1 MLSAPPGGAY
11 PEGGLAGLV
20 EVGLVSEC
28 WAEISK
34 HHKISVGIAVGI
46 GLILYS

>member
-1 MLSAPPGGAY
+1 LPSV
-11 PEGGLAGLV
+11 V

-34 HHKISVGIAVGI
+34 HQWIVGW
-46 GLILYS
+46 